1 MEIQREIWFK
11 KCGISNQPDVCIFDD
26 PCLSKFGTI
35 RGSGPPIV
43 SGVPD
48 MHPSD
53 SQNVEETRNLMQTSN
68 W

>member
-1 MEIQREIWFK
+1 MSELSPAL
-11 KCGISNQPDVCIFDD
+11 ISIAGGNEFLFARFYDVYEGMQ
-26 PCLSKFGTI
+26 LVQLEN
-35 RGSGPPIV
+35 PPIV